1 MDEHRDSET
10 DLHHA
15 KPDPGPFHE
24 GISTQLAR
32 IPFQTIRRIRVAL
45 LIGLG
50 RLFRKQLKSFVEVT
64 SELAPVDS
72 DLEGVR
78 LIMRQIGA
86 RAMSHRV
93 EFSSAAKKQLKKMD
107 RFDASL
113 ILSWIERN
121 LGGCVDPRAF
131 GKGLTAN
138 RTGEW
143 RYRVGSYRVLAAIED
158 DRLVIELFK
167 VGHGSTACN

>member
-1 MDEHRDSET
+1 MDKHRDSET

-72 DLEGVR
+72 DLEEVR

-86 RAMSHRV
+86 RAMSYRV
-93 EFSSAAKKQLKKMD
+93 EFSSAAKKQLKKTD

-113 ILSWIERN
+113 ILSWIEKN
-121 LGGCVDPRAF
+121 LEGRVDPRAF

-143 RYRVGSYRVLAAIED
+143 RYRVGSYRVLAVIED
-158 DRLVIELFK
+158 DRLVVEAFK
-167 VGHGSTACN
+167 VGHRSTVYN